1 VAPQKRWTSRCR
13 LQPSPDPR
21 VFLHLA
27 LCDGACSG
35 HYIPPK
41 NIFSRGNECIA
52 TRRKYLRGFLPSTP
66 LGFRLHV
73 YHGCILR
80 TTLSLRTYRHQNR
93 LTNNPEADKGTY
105 FDVHEMLR
113 ARSGRGDKSTALP
126 RRQPVELRLMKIFV
140 TRDKESW
147 GGHKASSR

>member
-1 VAPQKRWTSRCR
+1 MSPHLTMDEAGWLLKNDGR
-13 LQPSPDPR
+13 LAA
-21 VFLHLA
+21 VFSHLPIREHFFILLFAMAHA
-27 LCDGACSG
+27 LAS
-35 HYIPPK
+35 
-41 NIFSRGNECIA
+41 
-52 TRRKYLRGFLPSTP
+52 GFLPSTP

-80 TTLSLRTYRHQNR
+80 TTLS
-93 LTNNPEADKGTY
+93 

-140 TRDKESW
+140 TRDKERW
-147 GGHKASSR
+147 GGYKASSR